1 MARQATGLTPAPTT
15 VVAEQAVFDAAP
27 QPMSPRFDVIEA
39 LPPAA
44 ADKLR
49 ALRQRS
55 TDAHALIPM
64 FADLQEANTERI
76 KAEQRLKRLVDHPHD
91 DGFGLKEDDPRV
103 VAAQRQLDKLT
114 GDAKRLNER
123 NEARSQA
130 WRTASGALA
139 ACEDWLR
146 HGKPLGTVL
155 EAVENEPVKL
165 LKNEA
170 LIDGVERLR
179 REGRGVKATIHT
191 IQSSCFPKSH
201 SKAQIRAQIEQFAQ
215 RGEVS
220 VSDVIEHD
228 GKIIWPMMRVQS
240 QVFNAQPGAVAFHEA
255 IDVAGLLAFLLKP
268 TLISIL
274 DAFVDA
280 ESDDAAALTHE
291 QRQQREAEAQADLL
305 AVERAEAALVW
316 QAQAQNLPCEHR
328 SDCSP
333 LAILNCQLACVPRA
347 VTSPGSSMQHAW
359 DIVGR

>member
-1 MARQATGLTPAPTT
+1 MGMRA
-15 VVAEQAVFDAAP
+15 D
-27 QPMSPRFDVIEA
+27 FDVIEV
-39 LPPAA
+39 LPAAA

-91 DGFGLKEDDPRV
+91 NGFGLKEDDPRF

-146 HGKPLGTVL
+146 HGKPHGTVL
-155 EAVENEPVKL
+155 EAVEVEPPKL

-179 REGRGVKATIHT
+179 RDGRGVKATIHT
-191 IQSSCFPKSH
+191 IQSSCFPKSYC
-201 SKAQIRAQIEQFAQ
+201 KAQIRAQIEQLAQ

-228 GKIIWPMMRVQS
+228 GKIIWPTMRVQS
-240 QVFNAQPGAVAFHEA
+240 LVFNAGAGATAFHEA
-255 IDVAGLLAFLLKP
+255 VDFGGLFAFLLQP
-268 TLISIL
+268 TLISVL
-274 DAFVDA
+274 DALVDA
-280 ESDDAAALTHE
+280 EADDAGSLSHE
-291 QRQQREAEAQADLL
+291 ERQRRESEAQSDLIHIERREAE
-305 AVERAEAALVW
+305 LVW
-316 QAQAQNLPCEHR
+316 QAQAQGLPVEHR
-328 SDCSP
+328 ADISP
-333 LAILNCQLACVPRA
+333 LALLGLKLITTPRA
-347 VTSPGSSMQHAW
+347 VTPPGSSMEHAW
-359 DIVGR
+359 NLVGR